1 MQVKQDAVEKAF
13 RMYVTLA
20 RSGYSGKDDL
30 NLYLANDEIRE
41 LVDDFAGQVECVTL
55 VAGEQLYMIPR
66 TKLSPFHVDNN
77 HLKKTYLHSRA
88 TNDDLYLLYFATL
101 VLIGEFYDGHQS
113 REMTRD
119 FVPKSEW
126 VERINERIESLSGHG
141 EEQLKS
147 WEEDYR
153 YHWRGIIEKW
163 QGMDDVRETAKKQAG
178 NTISRLSFLDTVRRF
193 LLDQEIARD
202 IGNGEITLTEKAK
215 IIVQRFFMDA
225 DMNQEL
231 LEFIYSYEAGDEKN
245 EEESRDAIDQ

>member
-1 MQVKQDAVEKAF
+1 MQVKQEAVEKAF
-13 RMYVTLA
+13 NIYVTLA
-20 RSGYSGKDDL
+20 RMGYSGKDDL

-41 LVDDFAGQVECVTL
+41 LVDDFAEQVECVTL

-66 TKLSPFHVDNN
+66 TKLSPFHVDN
-77 HLKKTYLHSRA
+77 HYLKKTYLHSRA

-101 VLIGEFYDGHQS
+101 VLIGEFYDGNQS

-119 FVPKSEW
+119 FVPMSEW
-126 VERINERIESLSGHG
+126 VEQINERIDSLSGYS

-147 WEEDYR
+147 YEEEYR

-163 QGMDDVRETAKKQAG
+163 QGMDDIRETAKKQAG

-193 LLDQEIARD
+193 LIDQEIARD

-231 LEFIYSYEAGDEKN
+231 LAFIYSYEADQGNDE
-245 EEESRDAIDQ
+245 EGTHDAIDQ